1 MWTKLEK
8 KRLKLERRLVLTG
21 RDAIKISIFSIIA
34 TLVIFGILLIWA
46 GVNPIEAYRQIFSY
60 AYDPRFGLGLTIRSG
75 MFLLFATLAFILP
88 LRAGIWNIGVE
99 GQFYLGTVGAFW
111 VAYTLSDL
119 PSGALIPLMLI
130 VGALFGAGFGAITG
144 YLKGKLNVNEI
155 VLAIMLNN
163 IAYWLIHFLIVGG
176 PWMGAAESVSRPLPV
191 SAWAPMI
198 WEVPSTTF
206 LVLAIS
212 VLLYLVLS
220 KFAAGYQIRTLGSS
234 SAAAKYAG
242 MSPLKISL
250 FVMVVGGAI
259 AGLAAYHLWAGDP
272 GFHMIPKPQTYKHQG
287 NLTYYGIVCGLLC
300 VLNPLAAIPTAIFI
314 SGITVGSSALIRRLG
329 LGFGID
335 FTLLGI
341 LFLTLAAFQF
351 FYQYRIARGKKEG
364 EVI

>member
-1 MWTKLEK
+1 MSTKLEK
-8 KRLKLERRLVLTG
+8 MRLKLEKRLVLTG
-21 RDAIKISIFSIIA
+21 RDALKISIFSIIA
-34 TLVIFGILLIWA
+34 TLVVFSILLIWA
-46 GVNPIEAYRQIFSY
+46 GVNPIDAYREVFSY
-60 AYDPRFGLGLTIRSG
+60 AYDPRFGLGLTIRRG

-88 LRAGIWNIGVE
+88 LRAGIWNVGVE

-111 VAYTLSDL
+111 VGYTLSDL
-119 PSGALIPLMLI
+119 PSETLIPLMLI
-130 VGALFGAGFGAITG
+130 VGALCGAGFGAITG
-144 YLKGKLNVNEI
+144 YLKGKLNVDEI

-198 WEVPSTTF
+198 GEVPSTTLIALAMSVF
-206 LVLAIS
+206 LYF
-212 VLLYLVLS
+212 LLT
-220 KFAAGYQIRTLGSS
+220 KFTVGYQIRTLGSS
-234 SAAAKYAG
+234 SAAARYAG

-250 FVMVVGGAI
+250 FVMAVAGAI

-272 GFHMIPKPQTYKHQG
+272 GFHMIPKPQTYKQQG
-287 NLTYYGIVCGLLC
+287 DLTYYGIVCGLLC
-300 VLNPLAAIPTAIFI
+300 ALNPLAAIPTATFI
-314 SGITVGSSALIRRLG
+314 SGMTVGSTALIRRLG

-341 LFLTLAAFQF
+341 LFLSLAAFQF
-351 FYQYRIARGKKEG
+351 FYQYRIARRKKEG